1 MRGQWIHKN
10 GHVPPSL
17 RAVGYALSQLG
28 LDQFQPSK
36 LEVSSW
42 ENHLF
47 RLGPSIPWLCNK

>member
-17 RAVGYALSQLG
+17 RAVGYALSQFG

-36 LEVSSW
+36 LEVSSAGKIIY
-42 ENHLF
+42 F
-47 RLGPSIPWLCNK
+47 YGPSIPWLCNK